1 MIRRR
6 RIMVSLP
13 DTLLAQVD
21 QEIQS
26 TKSNRNEFI
35 REGLE
40 YYMAERRKR
49 VIRQQ
54 LADGYKAMAALNLEL
69 AQDDTDDLGEY
80 EQVLAEG
87 D

>member
-1 MIRRR
+1 
-6 RIMVSLP
+6 MVSLP